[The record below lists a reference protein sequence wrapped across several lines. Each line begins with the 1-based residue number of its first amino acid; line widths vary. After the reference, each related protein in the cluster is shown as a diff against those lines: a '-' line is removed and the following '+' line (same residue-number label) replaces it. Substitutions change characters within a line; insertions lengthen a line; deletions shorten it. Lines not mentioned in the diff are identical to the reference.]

1 VLVDNGEIVVLGG
14 LLDQNEQ
21 VTQEKVPILGD
32 IPFIGALF
40 SSEQTQKDNTN
51 LMIFIRPVIVGS
63 VDAARSIT
71 QPELDRM
78 IEQQRL
84 NSGGAPSMLDDVL
97 GRMPAAPALSAPP
110 QAAATDGRR

>member
-1 VLVDNGEIVVLGG
+1 
-14 LLDQNEQ
+14 
-21 VTQEKVPILGD
+21 VTNEKVPILGD

-63 VDAARSIT
+63 ADAARSIT

-78 IEQQRL
+78 IQQQRL
-84 NSGGAPSMLDDVL
+84 SNGGAPSMLDGVL
-97 GRMPAAPALSAPP
+97 ERMPSAPSLSRP
-110 QAAATDGRR
+110 PAASLTDGGR

>member
-1 VLVDNGEIVVLGG
+1 VLGG

-21 VTQEKVPILGD
+21 VTNEKVPILGD

-40 SSEQTQKDNTN
+40 SSEQTQKDSTN

-63 VDAARSIT
+63 ADAARSIT

-78 IEQQRL
+78 IQQQRL
-84 NSGGAPSMLDDVL
+84 SNGAAPSMLDGVL
-97 GRMPAAPALSAPP
+97 ERMPAAPALPP
-110 QAAATDGRR
+110 PPAATLTDGGR